1 VREDER
7 LTEPGRRPTEL
18 ISPPLP
24 GPEEVDLAG
33 GRIRQAPGSVD
44 LRDGRSGATAI
55 DLDIER
61 LVAGRLRDPHSLLGA
76 HAVGGRLLVRAW
88 VPGPAEAVTVVFAE
102 REVGAR
108 RLHRAGLWEADG
120 GPAAPGSVPAYRLT
134 IAWPGGVTEERDD
147 PYRFWPTLGDVDL
160 YLFGEGRH
168 ESLWQVLGAHVRTH
182 QGVDGVAFA
191 VWAPNA
197 RSVRVVGEWNAWD
210 GRVHPMRQ
218 LGQSGIWELFVP
230 AARAGQL
237 YKYELVDANNRL
249 NLRADPFASQT
260 EPPPGNAS
268 RIHRSAHV
276 WGDAEWLER
285 RASTD
290 ALHNPLSIYEVHL
303 GSWRR
308 GEGDRVLSYTELAP
322 LLADYVS
329 GMGFTHVEFLP
340 VAEHPY
346 TPSWGY
352 QVTSHFAPTARYGD
366 PDGFRFLVDTLHQRG
381 IGVILDWVPAHF
393 PKDGWALARFDGTA
407 LYEHADPR
415 QGEHPDWGT
424 LVFNFGRHEVENF
437 LVASGQAWVE
447 DFHVDG
453 LRVDAVASM
462 LYLDYSR
469 QPGQWI
475 PNEFGGRENLGA
487 VAFLR
492 RVNELVHA
500 KYPGVCTIAEESTA
514 WPAVSRPVY
523 AGGLGFTFKWNM
535 GWMHDT
541 LDYFSHQPVHRR
553 YHHHELTFGLLYAFT
568 ENFVLPLS
576 HDEVVHGKASLL
588 SKMPGDRWQQ
598 MAQLR
603 ALFAWMW
610 AHPGRELLFMGGE
623 IAQEREWS
631 EEHSVDW
638 QVLEWDQH
646 RGVQTLVRTLNQ
658 LMRDHPALWERD
670 FDPDGFR
677 WIDANDADQNVLA
690 FLRTSASGTDHVAC
704 AANLSPVVR
713 PGYRMGVPRG
723 GRWSEILTTDAPV
736 FGGSD
741 VVNGAPEAAPVPW
754 HGFDWSVE
762 LTLPPLGVLWLAP
775 AG

>member
-1 VREDER
+1 
-7 LTEPGRRPTEL
+7 LTEPGRRPAEPA
-18 ISPPLP
+18 SPPPP
-24 GPEEVDLAG
+24 GPEEVGL
-33 GRIRQAPGSVD
+33 P
-44 LRDGRSGATAI
+44 DGRTRPGPAVPGVTTARSPAPAPTAEE
-55 DLDIER
+55 LEIER
-61 LVAGRLRDPHSLLGA
+61 LVAGRSRDPHALLGA
-76 HAVGGRLLVRAW
+76 HRVGARLLVRAW
-88 VPGPAEAVTVVFAE
+88 VPGPAEAVTVRFAE
-102 REVGAR
+102 RAVSAR
-108 RLHRAGLWEADG
+108 RLHPAGLWEADG
-120 GPAAPGSVPAYRLT
+120 GPAIPGSVPAYRLSVS
-134 IAWPGGVTEERDD
+134 WPGGLIEDRED
-147 PYRFWPTLGDVDL
+147 PYRFWPTLGDLDL

-168 ESLWQVLGAHVRTH
+168 ETLWRALGAHVLTH
-182 QGVDGVAFA
+182 QSVEGVAFA

-230 AARAGQL
+230 AAQAGQL
-237 YKYELVDANNRL
+237 YKYELVDANGRL

-260 EPPPGNAS
+260 EPLPGTAS
-268 RIHRSAHV
+268 RIHRSTYDWA
-276 WGDAEWLER
+276 DAEWLEQR
-285 RASTD
+285 SATSP
-290 ALHNPLSIYEVHL
+290 LHRPLSVYEVHL

-308 GEGDRVLSYTELAP
+308 GEDGRVLGYAEVAP
-322 LLADYVS
+322 LLADYA
-329 GMGFTHVEFLP
+329 GEMGFTHVEFMPL
-340 VAEHPY
+340 AEHPY

-393 PKDGWALARFDGTA
+393 PKDAWALARFDGTA

-437 LVASGQAWVE
+437 LVASAQAWIE
-447 DFHVDG
+447 DYHVDG

-469 QPGQWI
+469 QPGEWI
-475 PNEFGGRENLGA
+475 PNEFGGRENLAA

-492 RVNELVHA
+492 RVNELVHG
-500 KYPGVCTIAEESTA
+500 KYPGVATIAEESTA

-588 SKMPGDRWQQ
+588 AKMPGDRWQQ
-598 MAQLR
+598 MANLR

-623 IAQEREWS
+623 LAQEREWT
-631 EEHSVDW
+631 EEHGLDW
-638 QVLEWDQH
+638 EVLQWDQH

-658 LMRDHPALWERD
+658 LMRQHPALWELD
-670 FDPDGFR
+670 FAPEGFR
-677 WIDANDADQNVLA
+677 WIDANDADQNVIA
-690 FLRTSASGTDHVAC
+690 FLRTSANGADQVAC

-713 PGYRMGVPRG
+713 PGYRMGVPRS
-723 GRWSEILTTDAPV
+723 GRWEEILTTDAPV

-741 VVNGAPEAAPVPW
+741 VVNGAPEAVPLPW
-754 HGFDWSVE
+754 HGFDWSIE

-775 AG
+775 VG